1 MMSEHPGLVRLW
13 SEGIYMS
20 ALQEKTERLE
30 VARKNVEAF
39 VAVGGDLKSAE
50 AVLAVLELA
59 DAFDELANEFG
70 HDSETSLTKPADFH
84 SA

>member
-1 MMSEHPGLVRLW
+1 MST
-13 SEGIYMS
+13 
-20 ALQEKTERLE
+20 LQEKTERLA

-39 VAVGGDLKSAE
+39 VAAGGDLKSAE
-50 AVLAVLELA
+50 AVPVVLELA

-70 HDSETSLTKPADFH
+70 HDSETPLATPADFH